1 MDSLPSTSDLMQL
14 GSFLSLRSFL
24 RLGLL
29 LLVYGITTM
38 ESILFTLDF
47 LNVEFAP
54 SSHSLIRLGS
64 LLLLYGVA

>member
-1 MDSLPSTSDLMQL
+1 MQL

-29 LLVYGITTM
+29 LLAYGITTM
-38 ESILFTLDF
+38 ESLLFTLDF

-64 LLLLYGVA
+64 MLLLYGVA